1 MACGVERGGDHM
13 RLGSSAP
20 VEGEPDGGWV
30 GASGPLVDTELLQTV
45 LCRFTGRPVGF
56 LGCLTREQRLH
67 PDVDCQAVYFQSH
80 ALLDGRLA
88 ASQMPTAEE
97 IRAPWS
103 GGEPTAGDHLLS

>member
-1 MACGVERGGDHM
+1 MKLE
-13 RLGSSAP
+13 SNAP

-30 GASGPLVDTELLQTV
+30 EAGGTPVDTELLQTV
-45 LCRFTGRPVGF
+45 LCRFTGRPAGF

-88 ASQMPTAEE
+88 ASELPTAEE
-97 IRAPWS
+97 VRAPWS
-103 GGEPTAGDHLLS
+103 GGEPLVSDHLT